1 MAKTKIFK
9 SGNSM
14 AVRLPASFKAV
25 PGTVVEV
32 REAQGQWIV
41 EPVGESKRY
50 IDVASFYGLCPEI
63 EPITDR
69 SFDERPSEHY
79 EREQLE
85 AAAREQPHGGR

>member
-1 MAKTKIFK
+1 MARTRVFK

-41 EPVGESKRY
+41 EPVGEPKRY
-50 IDVASFYGLCPEI
+50 IDVASFYGSCPGIKPFTPE
-63 EPITDR
+63 ER
-69 SFDERPSEHY
+69 EFEERPSE
-79 EREQLE
+79 RE
-85 AAAREQPHGGR
+85 ARLNRGE